1 MLGMTANTFAIA
13 VGNYISSSNVRQ
25 LLFFS
30 IELGALLRTIQ
41 FERDMSALYVSNILS
56 TFPQLHFLCL

>member
-1 MLGMTANTFAIA
+1 MTANTFAIA

-41 FERDMSALYVSNILS
+41 FERDMSALYVSNIKPGTSLAYRIVQP
-56 TFPQLHFLCL
+56 FK